1 LPRDQTTHQS
11 DSNAVGNVRA
21 NMASSGTRHTTATC
35 NWNVQ
40 VVPMSAADALESVDV
55 QAGPHTDSIDPEV
68 VTCDAMSGE
77 ALVFQDEL
85 ALMRTRAAKGSSGGG
100 GHSGN
105 AAVGHR
111 HGDSDNSSATT
122 VDEMFFELA
131 NAACVGYR

>member
-1 LPRDQTTHQS
+1 
-11 DSNAVGNVRA
+11 
-21 NMASSGTRHTTATC
+21 
-35 NWNVQ
+35 
-40 VVPMSAADALESVDV
+40 MSAADALESVDV
-55 QAGPHTDSIDPEV
+55 HAGPHTDSIDPEV
-68 VTCDAMSGE
+68 FTCDAMSGE

-85 ALMRTRAAKGSSGGG
+85 ALIRRAGSSGGG
-100 GHSGN
+100 GHAGN

>member
-1 LPRDQTTHQS
+1 
-11 DSNAVGNVRA
+11 
-21 NMASSGTRHTTATC
+21 
-35 NWNVQ
+35 
-40 VVPMSAADALESVDV
+40 MSAADALESVDV
-55 QAGPHTDSIDPEV
+55 QAGPHTDSIEPEV
-68 VTCDAMSGE
+68 ATCDVMSRG

-85 ALMRTRAAKGSSGGG
+85 ALMRTRAAKGRRRGGGSGGG
-100 GHSGN
+100 SHAGN